1 MDRAKV
7 KEMEQKILE
16 GLKLVHDRLIAHKIK
31 HDQSLA
37 YSYNGKLIVIK
48 ARELH
53 KLKDMIK

>member
-16 GLKLVHDRLIAHKIK
+16 GLKLTHDRLIAHKIK

-48 ARELH
+48 ARDLH
-53 KLKDMIK
+53 KLKDMI

>member
-1 MDRAKV
+1 MDRTKV

-16 GLKLVHDRLIAHKIK
+16 GLKLTHERLIAHKIK

-53 KLKDMIK
+53 KLKDMI